1 LRSRLVLE
9 AAIRI
14 HHTEQAFQ
22 RGLLKNERPCE
33 TPNHGSYDDDGVHFL
48 ILLPE
53 VEQLAC
59 RSLAPVLPPVSFA
72 RHKEFEEGIRG

>member
-1 LRSRLVLE
+1 MFE

-33 TPNHGSYDDDGVHFL
+33 TPNHSSYDYDSVHFL
-48 ILLPE
+48 ILLPGSRAIG
-53 VEQLAC
+53 VPFFGAVLAPRRRSRATGNLKREC
-59 RSLAPVLPPVSFA
+59 RS
-72 RHKEFEEGIRG
+72 